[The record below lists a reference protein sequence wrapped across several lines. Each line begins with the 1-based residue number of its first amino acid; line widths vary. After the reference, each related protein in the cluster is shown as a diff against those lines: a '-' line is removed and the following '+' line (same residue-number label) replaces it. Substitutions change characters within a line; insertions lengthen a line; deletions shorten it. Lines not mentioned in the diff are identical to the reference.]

1 MCLSAVC
8 LVLSVPYVIYLLF
21 RQLAVIVL
29 TVILGVTIL
38 GVHGVIKVCCGGRSL
53 EGTFAPLGICQRHEG
68 FPREPAG

>member
-8 LVLSVPYVIYLLF
+8 LSVPYVIYLLF

-29 TVILGVTIL
+29 AVIGRVL

-53 EGTFAPLGICQRHEG
+53 GGTAV
-68 FPREPAG
+68 REIESRRTRAHGCIP

>member
-8 LVLSVPYVIYLLF
+8 LSVPYVIYLLF

-53 EGTFAPLGICQRHEG
+53 EGTAV
-68 FPREPAG
+68 REIESRRTRVQGCIP